1 LGKLSLLGPD
11 DFDKDRK
18 ERIKKLARDLSPAV
32 RRELDKLLDKKD
44 LPDARRKI
52 RKLLGPERAKRLLN
66 ENSSE

>member
-1 LGKLSLLGPD
+1 MGKLSLLGPD

-32 RRELDKLLDKKD
+32 RKELDKLLNKKD

-52 RKLLGPERAKRLLN
+52 RELVGPERAKRLLN